1 MGDFL
6 FAFSDFFD
14 KPFLSYKQKNQHAD
28 DSAESVQHQVV
39 YIRASADKILRGLDK
54 ERKEKREQN
63 TFYRFARQQRC
74 KKTDGNKKSDIAEQI
89 YPKRIVMSVSVIGT
103 DKPENAERFK
113 VYIAVIRKNKFN
125 SVSVQ
130 VHFGQKRL

>member
-1 MGDFL
+1 MIPPRVFNIR
-6 FAFSDFFD
+6 S
-14 KPFLSYKQKNQHAD
+14 SI
-28 DSAESVQHQVV
+28 SVLLPTKYCAVS
-39 YIRASADKILRGLDK
+39 IKS
-54 ERKEKREQN
+54 EKN

>member
-1 MGDFL
+1 
-6 FAFSDFFD
+6 
-14 KPFLSYKQKNQHAD
+14 
-28 DSAESVQHQVV
+28 
-39 YIRASADKILRGLDK
+39 
-54 ERKEKREQN
+54 
-63 TFYRFARQQRC
+63 
-74 KKTDGNKKSDIAEQI
+74 
-89 YPKRIVMSVSVIGT
+89 MSVSVIGT